1 MTMESFRDASGRP
14 PRTLVRRAGACQE
27 SVDLP
32 GAFGYPFRPFPGPV
46 PASSAS
52 KAPEPTRRSD
62 AREHPSRLSD
72 FEGPLRLRGDLGDP
86 LDGGRPAPG
95 HLLQLPP
102 VLHRQAE
109 ADRHPGPHRS
119 VPEEVRELPQG
130 AAEEGQGRRRGEE
143 ARREV
148 RKDERGGAEARRF
161 SLITFAGA
169 RVSDRAPEP
178 NLRVSALI
186 L

>member
-1 MTMESFRDASGRP
+1 MTMDSFTRASARP
-14 PRTLVRRAGACQE
+14 PRTLVRPAGACQE

-52 KAPEPTRRSD
+52 KAPGPTRHSD

-109 ADRHPGPHRS
+109 ADRYPGPHRS

-130 AAEEGQGRRRGEE
+130 AAEEGQGRPGEE

-148 RKDERGGAEARRF
+148 REEVGQEAEEAQGR
-161 SLITFAGA
+161 SLTSP
-169 RVSDRAPEP
+169 R
-178 NLRVSALI
+178 
-186 L
+186 